1 MCRIIVFLFLYVHAL
16 YLSAECSRKVESL
29 FDAESLPA
37 EICLPEGYVI
47 NNVSF
52 TDSNKD
58 GLEDIW
64 ITWHKE
70 KFEIGD
76 TTFVSV
82 YFQSKDS
89 SYSLN
94 KTFSNI
100 FPVWFGDYDYRTIDV
115 DSLPEKWKSIFRKY
129 SDMYE
134 VSPLDLRYYSI
145 EEDLI
150 NLAVLYDAGSFLRI
164 TYKYDVKK
172 NNWLYLNSCI
182 HVSLTEEETP
192 VDLSKVVGP
201 TIDDFDYLYLNEIE

>member
-1 MCRIIVFLFLYVHAL
+1 MRKGLRYFL
-16 YLSAECSRKVESL
+16 LSALLLAVFINILAWNSSTFCD
-29 FDAESLPA
+29 F
-37 EICLPEGYVI
+37 YV
-47 NNVSF
+47 
-52 TDSNKD
+52 
-58 GLEDIW
+58 
-64 ITWHKE
+64 
-70 KFEIGD
+70 
-76 TTFVSV
+76 
-82 YFQSKDS
+82 
-89 SYSLN
+89 
-94 KTFSNI
+94 SNI

-164 TYKYDVKK
+164 TYKCDVKK

-192 VDLSKVVGP
+192 VDLSKVAGP

>member
-1 MCRIIVFLFLYVHAL
+1 MCRIIAFIFIYVHAL
-16 YLSAECSRKVESL
+16 YLSAECNRKVETL

-47 NNVSF
+47 NTVSF

-82 YFQSKDS
+82 YFQTKDS

-134 VSPLDLRYYSI
+134 VNPLDLRYYSI

-164 TYKYDVKK
+164 IYKYDVKK
-172 NNWLYLNSCI
+172 NNWLYFSSSI
-182 HVSLTEEETP
+182 HISLTENETP
-192 VDLSKVVGP
+192 IDLSKTVGP
-201 TIDDFDYLYLNEIE
+201 TIDDFDYLHIFE